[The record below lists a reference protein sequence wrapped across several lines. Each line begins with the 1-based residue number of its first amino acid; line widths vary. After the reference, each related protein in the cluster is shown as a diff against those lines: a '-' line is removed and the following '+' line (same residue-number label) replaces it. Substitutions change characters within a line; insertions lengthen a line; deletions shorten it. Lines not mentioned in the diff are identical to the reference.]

1 MDRRKVLEGLGTAGV
16 MSIAGCAGDSNDES
30 TEETEEEQNTIQRN
44 GEQYFFQDTT
54 ETIGQLGE
62 QNTPSET
69 QDWQVIQNELTED
82 EWQEKQTNDIERVRR
97 ERNLARQ
104 SANDGIEQT
113 LEEMLE
119 RAEEIY
125 KNQQFNTV
133 EGIPDIENEDVEI
146 TFTRSLIKASQEAG
160 VDTSGLANQIV
171 PNMAE
176 YAEQELDLVDFDN
189 YKLSTLPSTET
200 LRSSQSTSS
209 HRGAPREASSGATYK
224 NSGFVHMPALLQYN
238 KDGETEVKY
247 AELTRATLAG
257 RFWRSIRDPEES
269 KYRSSLENDIIK
281 HEDETKANGGFP
293 EHFVTALDYTKAREL
308 ELRNEDILGFGPA
321 DASTTD
327 KYLSLGDQIGQ
338 FLTELVDDYG
348 FTGYEGEDGTDIN
361 PDMNIGTEETGEM
374 VAQTLVSDEFG
385 ESLEEYIVDPDPET
399 REYVENIGRGIYT
412 IRQEQGWDTALA
424 LTGTVD
430 DPEIRGTT
438 RERVDEIRAD
448 QAYDEVKQRVTGSA

>member
-1 MDRRKVLEGLGTAGV
+1 MNETNVSRRNILKGLGTAGT
-16 MSIAGCAGDSNDES
+16 IALAGCAGDSGNGKEKS
-30 TEETEEEQNTIQRN
+30 EQEDTIQRN

-54 ETIGQLGE
+54 GTMGQLGE
-62 QNTPSET
+62 QKPPTET

-133 EGIPDIENEDVEI
+133 EGIPDIENEDDEI

-160 VDTSGLANQIV
+160 VDTSGLADDIV
-171 PNMAE
+171 SNMAE
-176 YAEQELDLVDFDN
+176 YAEQELDFVNFDN
-189 YKLSTLPSTET
+189 YKLSTLPSTEQ
-200 LRSSQSTSS
+200 LSIGNAPDSVK
-209 HRGAPREASSGATYK
+209 GAPRNGVQ
-224 NSGFVHMPALLQYN
+224 NSGFGHMPALLQYN

-247 AELTRATLAG
+247 AELTQATLAG

-281 HEDETKANGGFP
+281 QKDETKANGGFP

-308 ELRNEDILGFGPA
+308 ELRNEDILGFGPNDGPA
-321 DASTTD
+321 DND
-327 KYLSLGDQIGQ
+327 YESLGDEIGQ
-338 FLTELVDDYG
+338 FLTELVDDYHLG
-348 FTGYEGEDGTDIN
+348 GQMSQQ
-361 PDMNIGTEETGEM
+361 PDMNKKDNVQIGG
-374 VAQTLVSDEFG
+374 TLVSDEFG
-385 ESLEEYIVDPDPET
+385 ESLEEYVVDPDPET

-412 IRQEQGWDTALA
+412 IRQEQGWDTDLA
-424 LTGTVD
+424 LTGTIE

-438 RERVDEIRAD
+438 KDKVNEIRAD
-448 QAYDEVKQRVTGSA
+448 QAYDKVRQRVTGTA